1 MNFRGLFY
9 IKERAKLA
17 LNRLS
22 FVDFVHMPGL
32 LFTNVASFIVD
43 GHLQRSSEHNRNI
56 WRRLLV
62 FNVP

>member
-32 LFTNVASFIVD
+32 FFTNVASFIVD